1 MHRAGT
7 HGGSLGHPGL
17 TWYDDTEVEMKTLL
31 VMRHAKSDWSS
42 PSGDDHERPLAARGI
57 NAARRMGTFLAGAGT
72 SPQLVISSTAVRAR
86 TTAELA
92 VEAGSWKCPIVTV
105 ADFYAGD
112 PDRVLDV
119 VRETEDDVDRVL
131 IAGHEPTWSTLV
143 SWLIGGGRVRMPTA
157 AVACLDLRHERWI
170 DLAPATCEL
179 RWLLT
184 PKALKK
190 N

>member
-1 MHRAGT
+1 
-7 HGGSLGHPGL
+7 
-17 TWYDDTEVEMKTLL
+17 
-31 VMRHAKSDWSS
+31 MRFDRS
-42 PSGDDHERPLAARGI
+42 R
-57 NAARRMGTFLAGAGT
+57 
-72 SPQLVISSTAVRAR
+72 
-86 TTAELA
+86 
-92 VEAGSWKCPIVTV
+92 PIVTL

-112 PDRVLDV
+112 PDRVLEV
-119 VRETEDDVDRVL
+119 VRETEEDVDRVL

-157 AVACLDLRHERWI
+157 AVACLDLRQERWI

-184 PKALKK
+184 PKALKG